1 MSRDGSPKKTADE
14 QSGSGRP
21 EGIPGEA
28 DIGRE
33 VGQVGDFRR
42 HHDGPCPHVTTLI
55 TLPLQSLN
63 GRSGPR

>member
-1 MSRDGSPKKTADE
+1 MSRDGSPKKTADK

-42 HHDGPCPHVTTLI
+42 HHDGPMSPRDNANYAAAPI
-55 TLPLQSLN
+55 T
-63 GRSGPR
+63 